1 MNTTT
6 TVRCGVFSPVVKI
19 VRKII
24 GPKEFTQIKGKS
36 ISLHSQVITQFCKYI
51 GAEQKM
57 RQGLIRVAKT
67 NGEKLGFLD

>member
-1 MNTTT
+1 MNVTK
-6 TVRCGVFSPVVKI
+6 CGIFSPAVKVARKI
-19 VRKII
+19 V
-24 GPKEFTQIKGKS
+24 GPKEFGKIKGKS

-51 GAEQKM
+51 GAEQKL